1 MMAVFTHKHKPYTFR
16 EFIQPGES
24 INHMFLP
31 LLTLFVNHKN
41 QYQNPNPPKNVIDPE
56 SLPAGREPAIIK

>member
-1 MMAVFTHKHKPYTFR
+1 
-16 EFIQPGES
+16 
-24 INHMFLP
+24 MFLP

-56 SLPAGREPAIIK
+56 SLPSGRHPAIIK